1 MLTESE
7 ECKPSSNISYFQ
19 QMLMDSLMALHF
31 ALSPH
36 LFVNITTLMNR
47 AMGGTMDLAA
57 ISVFINVATD
67 DIYWLNF
74 C

>member
-1 MLTESE
+1 
-7 ECKPSSNISYFQ
+7 
-19 QMLMDSLMALHF
+19 MLMDSLMALHF